1 MTSPK
6 QIVRI
11 LVVAAAVSV
20 ALSSCSNK
28 ATEEQMKTLRELDQ
42 NRDGLKIDLD
52 RAMATLRDAQG
63 KLAAQDRELADC
75 QQQTNAVR
83 EGLSKWPN
91 IWPDETDWNP
101 PPPPP
106 PPEPAKTSKKGRK

>member
-1 MTSPK
+1 MNSPK
-6 QIVRI
+6 QM
-11 LVVAAAVSV
+11 LKMLLLAASVTV

-42 NRDGLKIDLD
+42 SRDGLKMDLD

-75 QQQTNAVR
+75 QQQTAAVR
-83 EGLSKWPN
+83 QGLAQWPN
-91 IWPDETDWNP
+91 IWPDSAEWNP

-106 PPEPAKTSKKGRK
+106 PPTPAAKKKGHK